1 MNLVSS
7 FVICVEAR
15 TSASLYPARNCAYGL
30 LSACLW
36 FFAAKRDRETKPK
49 TVINTQTSN
58 ARHARI
64 EKYCKLTDLG
74 QVLHPA
80 PIPPK
85 ILRRRSSKHAR
96 IRRSPIR
103 TWRSPRRRRKK
114 RDQRAR
120 PVITI
125 IVLVLGAT
133 TEGSR
138 GHAFKAE
145 GEGASRGAR
154 THERRGVD
162 ERGAARRAVVV
173 HVRDRDPCQAERVER
188 RLPARRG
195 AKDVADVRGLD
206 GVVCDSWV
214 CVACQWG
221 WVTQFAIWG

>member
-36 FFAAKRDRETKPK
+36 FFAAKREKERQKK
-49 TVINTQTSN
+49 TPQIRQHHKQARTQDT
-58 ARHARI
+58 HASKKKNR
-64 EKYCKLTDLG
+64 KLTDLG
-74 QVLHPA
+74 QVSHPS
-80 PIPPK
+80 PIPLK
-85 ILRRRSSKHAR
+85 ILRRRRSKHAR
-96 IRRSPIR
+96 IRRSAIR
-103 TWRSPRRRRKK
+103 TRRSARRRRKK
-114 RDQRAR
+114 RHQRAR
-120 PVITI
+120 PVVT
-125 IVLVLGAT
+125 IVLVLGTA
-133 TEGSR
+133 EGSR

-173 HVRDRDPCQAERVER
+173 HVRDRDPRQAERVER

-214 CVACQWG
+214 P
-221 WVTQFAIWG
+221 